1 MVSLSLNQ
9 QHQITQRLMLS
20 IGLWGLP
27 VAIGSY
33 AGLFER
39 FPAPLFAL
47 LVSVGITIP
56 VVVYYRNSVFRAYI
70 QALHLNYLT
79 LFHLWRI
86 PAALAFFYYGSQ
98 HLLPPTFVHN
108 AAWGDL
114 IAGTLVLP
122 VLMLPQNRSCPRTV
136 DVGASPTGGRLGTS
150 KARLL

>member
-20 IGLWGLP
+20 IGVWGLA
-27 VAIGSY
+27 VAIGSH

-70 QALHLNYLT
+70 QAMT
-79 LFHLWRI
+79 ASELFNAVSSLANSRSIGFFLLW
-86 PAALAFFYYGSQ
+86 
-98 HLLPPTFVHN
+98 
-108 AAWGDL
+108 
-114 IAGTLVLP
+114 
-122 VLMLPQNRSCPRTV
+122 
-136 DVGASPTGGRLGTS
+136 
-150 KARLL
+150 